1 MSQDLATEN
10 RRLRQ
15 ELSQLL
21 KLAQENQQI
30 LQRYQA
36 FDLQFIGA
44 SGFQD
49 LIDVMF
55 VRFAKEAD
63 LSIVTLSLLDPEYD
77 VRRILAELDI
87 RFTNLP
93 NLIFLNEEMELG
105 ELADRLYKP
114 VLGPYAEHL
123 HGMFFPEPFT
133 APASVAAIPLIRHH
147 RLIGCMALGSS
158 NPARFAPDM
167 GTEFLEH
174 MASIVAISLENVINN
189 EKLKH
194 IGLTDPLTG
203 INNRRY
209 VERRLLEEIGR
220 ARRHRHALSCLYID
234 IDHFKRI
241 NDGIGH
247 QAGDEVLR
255 MVSGR
260 IKAELR
266 LSDALGR
273 FGGEEFV
280 VVLIDA
286 GAEEAKV
293 VAERIRQSV
302 AETPLTLS
310 SGKTLEVTVSI
321 GLATLGEK
329 SDDFH
334 TGAGSSKSTS
344 SSSSSSV
351 EAASKHFLARADKAL
366 YQAKQNGRNKVV
378 AAV

>member
-15 ELSQLL
+15 ELAHLL

-55 VRFAKEAD
+55 TRFAKGAD
-63 LSIVTLSLLDPEYD
+63 LDVVTLSMLDPDYE
-77 VRRILAELDI
+77 VRRILAELSI
-87 RFTNLP
+87 RFADLP
-93 NLIFLNEEMELG
+93 NLIFMNEETELG

-123 HGMFFPEPFT
+123 HGALFPEPFT
-133 APASVAAIPLIRHH
+133 APASVAAVPLIRHH
-147 RLIGCMALGSS
+147 RLIGCLALGSS
-158 NPARFAPDM
+158 KPARFDAGM
-167 GTEFLEH
+167 GTEFIEH

-220 ARRHRHALSCLYID
+220 SRRHRHALSCLYID

-241 NDGIGH
+241 NDLIGH

-255 MVSGR
+255 AVSGR

-286 GAEEAKV
+286 GAADAQV
-293 VAERIRQSV
+293 VAERIRQSI

-310 SGKTLEVTVSI
+310 SGRTLEVTVSI
-321 GLATLGEK
+321 GLAAL
-329 SDDFH
+329 DH
-334 TGAGSSKSTS
+334 GSARE
-344 SSSSSSV
+344 SV
-351 EAASKHFLARADKAL
+351 DTAAKQFLARADKAL
-366 YQAKQNGRNKVV
+366 YEAKQNGRNRVV